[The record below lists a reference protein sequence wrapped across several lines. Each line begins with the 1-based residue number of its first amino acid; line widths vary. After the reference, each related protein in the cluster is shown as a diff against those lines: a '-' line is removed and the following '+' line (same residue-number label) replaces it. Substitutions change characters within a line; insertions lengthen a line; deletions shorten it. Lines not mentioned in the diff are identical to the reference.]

1 MEKRKI
7 FKWMTVVLAVIVLCL
22 AGYIMWHRLGLSPDY
37 DFGAGAYFYADD
49 PAIQDLA
56 EKASYSSSTP
66 KWLYYALFFAWGAAM
81 WFLWKWIDRR
91 K

>member
-1 MEKRKI
+1 MDRRKI

-22 AGYIMWHRLGLSPDY
+22 AGYIMWRRLGLSPDY

-49 PAIQDLA
+49 PAIQDLT
-56 EKASYSSSTP
+56 EKASYTSSTP
-66 KWLYYALFFAWGAAM
+66 KLLYYALFFAWGAAM